1 MSSPALPL
9 EGQIRLVTGA
19 SRGIG
24 RATARRLAADGAHLA
39 VTARDAQNLS
49 ALLAE
54 LEAESPATRV
64 LPFGCDV
71 ARGDSVAAMFDEV
84 IGTLGRL
91 DILVNNAGVTRD
103 NVILRL
109 KDEDWDDVIATN
121 LKGTFLTCRLAARQ
135 MLRQRSGRIVNLTSV
150 VGLVGNPGQ
159 ANYAAAQGGVIA
171 VTYSL
176 AREHASRGVTVNAVA
191 PGFIETDMTRAMT
204 PEASARV
211 LEGIPLGRMGAAEE
225 VASVVAFLCGPG
237 ASYITGEVIR
247 VDGGLGMGA

>member
-1 MSSPALPL
+1 
-9 EGQIRLVTGA
+9 
-19 SRGIG
+19 
-24 RATARRLAADGAHLA
+24 
-39 VTARDAQNLS
+39 
-49 ALLAE
+49 
-54 LEAESPATRV
+54 ESPATRV

-159 ANYAAAQGGVIA
+159 ANYAASKGGVIA
-171 VTYSL
+171 LTYSL
-176 AREHASRGVTVNAVA
+176 ARELASRGVTVNAVA